1 MPTRCHFLSLSENSH
16 LLLDVDGADEATD
29 CAKQVTGVVDSHDWL
44 NQIVE
49 RMNQDRKIV
58 LLKII
63 EQAAESDKWSTYVE
77 RVRRWLIEQA
87 KVLNLYSP

>member
-1 MPTRCHFLSLSENSH
+1 M
-16 LLLDVDGADEATD
+16 TD
-29 CAKQVTGVVDSHDWL
+29 CAKQVTGVVDSHDRL

-49 RMNQDRKIV
+49 RMNQDRKNV

-87 KVLNLYSP
+87 KALNLYSP

>member
-1 MPTRCHFLSLSENSH
+1 M
-16 LLLDVDGADEATD
+16 TD

-49 RMNQDRKIV
+49 RMNQDRKNV

-87 KVLNLYSP
+87 KALNLYSP

>member
-1 MPTRCHFLSLSENSH
+1 MR
-16 LLLDVDGADEATD
+16 EA
-29 CAKQVTGVVDSHDWL
+29 GYRSVDSHDWL

>member
-1 MPTRCHFLSLSENSH
+1 M
-16 LLLDVDGADEATD
+16 
-29 CAKQVTGVVDSHDWL
+29 WM
-44 NQIVE
+44 E
-49 RMNQDRKIV
+49 RMNQDRKNV

-87 KVLNLYSP
+87 KALNLYSP

>member
-1 MPTRCHFLSLSENSH
+1 MRE
-16 LLLDVDGADEATD
+16 
-29 CAKQVTGVVDSHDWL
+29 QVTGVVDSHDWL

>member
-1 MPTRCHFLSLSENSH
+1 MERMKRLI
-16 LLLDVDGADEATD
+16 AR
-29 CAKQVTGVVDSHDWL
+29 KQVTGVVDSHDWL

-63 EQAAESDKWSTYVE
+63 EQAAESDKWSTYVG

>member
-1 MPTRCHFLSLSENSH
+1 MG
-16 LLLDVDGADEATD
+16 GADEATD

>member
-1 MPTRCHFLSLSENSH
+1 M
-16 LLLDVDGADEATD
+16 
-29 CAKQVTGVVDSHDWL
+29 
-44 NQIVE
+44 E

>member
-1 MPTRCHFLSLSENSH
+1 M
-16 LLLDVDGADEATD
+16 
-29 CAKQVTGVVDSHDWL
+29 DSHDWL

>member
-1 MPTRCHFLSLSENSH
+1 MERMKRLI
-16 LLLDVDGADEATD
+16 
-29 CAKQVTGVVDSHDWL
+29 TGVVDSHDWL